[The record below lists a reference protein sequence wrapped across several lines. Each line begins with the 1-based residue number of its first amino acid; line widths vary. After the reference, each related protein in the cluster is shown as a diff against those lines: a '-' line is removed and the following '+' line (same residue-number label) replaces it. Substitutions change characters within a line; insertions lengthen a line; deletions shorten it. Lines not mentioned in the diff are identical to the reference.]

1 MRPKL
6 SIGYSQRGADMGRAE
21 IIPDD
26 QAVPIKMYLRPITFP
41 KAADGGCY
49 DEGGAYWGSGTP
61 VYWAHGELPE
71 EMECHT
77 TGSYVLFDAK
87 HNQVDLYFRAASRKA
102 AKAHVLTV
110 LPNATFYQ

>member
-21 IIPDD
+21 ILPLDKT
-26 QAVPIKMYLRPITFP
+26 VKVKMYLRSILV
-41 KAADGGCY
+41 AADGGCY

-87 HNQVDLYFRAASRKA
+87 HDQVDLYFRAENREA
-102 AKAHVLTV
+102 AKAYVLTV
-110 LPNATFYQ
+110 LPNATFHR

>member
-1 MRPKL
+1 
-6 SIGYSQRGADMGRAE
+6 MGRAE

-26 QAVPIKMYLRPITFP
+26 KTVKVKMYLRPILV
-41 KAADGGCY
+41 AADGGCY

-71 EMECHT
+71 KMECHT

-87 HNQVDLYFRAASRKA
+87 HDQVDLYFRAVDREA
-102 AKAHVLTV
+102 AKAHVLKI
-110 LPNATFYQ
+110 LPNATFYR